1 MLAAHSLKVPL
12 CTVPFILF
20 LYMSKVSVRNGSS
33 VWWTLFSAQVH
44 SLCIL
49 LHDSKDGIKVKQM
62 AHEQQLYVVV

>member
-12 CTVPFILF
+12 CTVPFI

-44 SLCIL
+44 SVCIL
-49 LHDSKDGIKVKQM
+49 LDDSKDGIKVKQM